1 MIKSSLRQ
9 SMIFMWY
16 WLSKAGNDKGMTIKV
31 TPNSF
36 IAVIHLGEASPS
48 VTAKACD
55 HPR

>member
-31 TPNSF
+31 TLNSF